1 MFFYSLILYVNI
13 EGMLLA
19 ELIDFDSKYERF
31 LKEIENSKEN
41 HVLTN

>member
-19 ELIDFDSKYERF
+19 ELIVFDSKYE
-31 LKEIENSKEN
+31 EIENSKEN